1 VLCTFGVPQGV
12 QLPPDALCRRF
23 LEFLEVERNSS
34 PRTLENYR
42 HALDTF
48 RAKHRGFASWD
59 ALTADDFRRY
69 LFEQMKAD
77 RGRATIRLH
86 FAALRSFF
94 KFLTRRCGW
103 TKNPLLEVQLPKQE
117 KGLPVTLTVAQ
128 VEAMLELPLKTPKE
142 KQAPAWAPERDA
154 AILEMFYST
163 GVRISELAGM
173 NVEHVDIYTETIRV
187 LGKGRKERLCPV
199 GSHALNALQRYRSKA
214 GVHDGPLFRSKVG
227 RRMTTQAIGDIVKKY
242 RRLSGL
248 AVEVTPHK
256 FRHSFATH
264 LLNNGADLRSVQE
277 LLGHASLS
285 TTQIYTHVTTERM
298 KKVYNDAHPRA
309 HPG

>member
-1 VLCTFGVPQGV
+1 MTEPLS
-12 QLPPDALCRRF
+12 PPSDSLSADF
-23 LEFLEVERNSS
+23 LQFMEVERNAS

-48 RAKHRGFASWD
+48 RTKHRGFTSWD

-69 LFEQMKAD
+69 LFEQMKMEL
-77 RGRATIRLH
+77 GRATIRLH

-94 KFLTRRCGW
+94 KFLTRRKGW

-117 KGLPVTLTVAQ
+117 KKLPVTLTVAQ
-128 VEAMLELPLKTPKE
+128 VESMLDLPLKTPKE
-142 KQAPAWAPERDA
+142 KQAPVWAPERDA

-163 GVRISELAGM
+163 GVRISELASM
-173 NVEHVDIYTETIRV
+173 DVADMDVYTETVRV
-187 LGKGRKERLCPV
+187 LGKGHKERLCPV
-199 GSHALNALQRYRSKA
+199 GSHALTALQRYRSKA
-214 GVHDGPLFRSKVG
+214 GVHDGPLFRSKMN

-242 RRLSGL
+242 CRLSGL
-248 AVEVTPHK
+248 PVNVTPHK

-264 LLNNGADLRSVQE
+264 LLDNGADLRSVQE

-298 KKVYNDAHPRA
+298 KKVYDGAHPRA
-309 HPG
+309 QAP

>member
-1 VLCTFGVPQGV
+1 M
-12 QLPPDALCRRF
+12 PDAPQRDELAADF
-23 LEFLEVERNSS
+23 LQFMEVERNSS

-48 RAKHRGFASWD
+48 RTKHRGFISWD

-69 LFEQMKAD
+69 LFEQMKMEL
-77 RGRATIRLH
+77 GRATIRLH
-86 FAALRSFF
+86 FAAMRSFF
-94 KFLTRRCGW
+94 KFLTRRKGW

-117 KGLPVTLTVAQ
+117 KQLPVTLTVAQ
-128 VEAMLELPLKTPKE
+128 VEAMLDLPLKTPKE
-142 KQAPAWAPERDA
+142 KQAPVWAPERDA

-173 NVEHVDIYTETIRV
+173 NVDDVDVYTETVRV

-199 GSHALNALQRYRSKA
+199 GSHALTALQRYRSKA
-214 GVHDGPLFRSKVG
+214 GVHEGPLFRSKVN

-242 RRLSGL
+242 CRLSGL
-248 AVEVTPHK
+248 PVNVTPHK

-264 LLNNGADLRSVQE
+264 LLDNGADLRSVQE

-298 KKVYNDAHPRA
+298 KQVYDGAHPRA
-309 HPG
+309 HAP